1 MIYHI
6 KLNDNI
12 HHSESDL
19 GFRFILDTFIK
30 SDWKTSKLFLAAFF
44 IFIFIIQ
51 ICKKS
56 SLKHEPN

>member
-6 KLNDNI
+6 NLNDNI
-12 HHSESDL
+12 HHSDL
-19 GFRFILDTFIK
+19 DFRFILDTFIK

-44 IFIFIIQ
+44 HINFH